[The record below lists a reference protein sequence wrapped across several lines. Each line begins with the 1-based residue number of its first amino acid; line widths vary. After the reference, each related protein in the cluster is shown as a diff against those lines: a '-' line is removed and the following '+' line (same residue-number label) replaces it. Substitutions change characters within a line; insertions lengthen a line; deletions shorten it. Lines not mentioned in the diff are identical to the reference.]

1 MTLGNAGR
9 HRFPQLDI
17 LRYSEQPQRLHH
29 SAQQGAAACMNE
41 QDHSPSPQGM
51 RVALFVTCLADLFRP
66 SVAFASIKL
75 LQQAGCE
82 VTVPLL
88 QTCCGQPAY
97 NSGDYEATVPL
108 ARQVITMLEAAEYVV
123 VPSGSCAGMI
133 CHHYPKATGGCVA
146 GPGSG
151 TCGQNIR
158 THRVPQGYCAY
169 QTAGQQPSGFPAVTY
184 HDGCAGLRELGIRE
198 QPRQLLRDLCGI
210 EVSELQ
216 QSEVCCGFGGTFCAK
231 MPEISG
237 KMVGDKLNHALAT
250 GARILAGGDLG
261 CLLNIAGRAQRQGE
275 AIEVRHIA
283 ELLSGELDTPA
294 IGQGK

>member
-1 MTLGNAGR
+1 MNQR
-9 HRFPQLDI
+9 H
-17 LRYSEQPQRLHH
+17 
-29 SAQQGAAACMNE
+29 
-41 QDHSPSPQGM
+41 QDHSSPPRGM

-82 VTVPLL
+82 VTVPLQ

-97 NSGDYEATVPL
+97 NSGDYESTIPL
-108 ARQVITMLEAAEYVV
+108 AQQVVTLLNAHDYVV

-133 CHHYPKATGGCVA
+133 CHHYPRLLQGEWRDRALQLAAKTFELTVFLKDIAR
-146 GPGSG
+146 
-151 TCGQNIR
+151 IE
-158 THRVPQGYCAY
+158 PQGAALLNC
-169 QTAGQQPSGFPAVTY
+169 PAVTY

-198 QPRQLLRDLCGI
+198 QPRSLLRDLCGI

-237 KMVGDKLNHALAT
+237 KMVGDKLQHAVAT
-250 GARILAGGDLG
+250 GAGILAGGDLG
-261 CLLNIAGRAQRQGE
+261 CLLNIAGRARRQGAE
-275 AIEVRHIA
+275 IEVRHIA
-283 ELLSGELDTPA
+283 ELLCHDLAEPA
-294 IGQGK
+294 IGRRN

>member
-1 MTLGNAGR
+1 
-9 HRFPQLDI
+9 
-17 LRYSEQPQRLHH
+17 
-29 SAQQGAAACMNE
+29 MNE
-41 QDHSPSPQGM
+41 QHRDQSLPPPRRQ
-51 RVALFVTCLADLFRP
+51 VTLFVTCLADLFRP

-108 ARQVITMLEAAEYVV
+108 AQNVIAMLESADYVV

-133 CHHYPKATGGCVA
+133 CHHYPKLLE
-146 GPGSG
+146 G
-151 TCGQNIR
+151 TWRDRALQLAAKTFELTVFLKDIAR
-158 THRVPQGYCAY
+158 IEPRSMP
-169 QTAGQQPSGFPAVTY
+169 PSGFPAVTY

-198 QPRQLLRDLCGI
+198 QPRQLLRELCGI

-237 KMVGDKLNHALAT
+237 KMVNDKLHHAVAT

-261 CLLNIAGRAQRQGE
+261 CLLNIAGRAQRQGA

-283 ELLSGELDTPA
+283 ELLSGDLDAPA
-294 IGQGK
+294 IGKRY